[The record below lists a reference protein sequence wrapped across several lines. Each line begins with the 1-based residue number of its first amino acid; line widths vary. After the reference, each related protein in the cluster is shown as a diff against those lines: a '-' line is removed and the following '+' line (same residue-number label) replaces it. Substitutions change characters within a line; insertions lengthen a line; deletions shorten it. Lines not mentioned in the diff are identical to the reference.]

1 MSERIE
7 LSKSRARKLIKAWEG
22 HIKEKMNTEDC
33 AIRDVC
39 CPIHKY
45 FIELKKVSSKKIR
58 QVKRDE

>member
-45 FIELKKVSSKKIR
+45 FIELCKIISDYN
-58 QVKRDE
+58 K